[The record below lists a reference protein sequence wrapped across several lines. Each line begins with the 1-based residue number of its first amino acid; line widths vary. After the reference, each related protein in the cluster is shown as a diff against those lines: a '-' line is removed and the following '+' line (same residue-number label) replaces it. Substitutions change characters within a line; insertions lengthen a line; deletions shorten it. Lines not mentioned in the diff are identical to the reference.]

1 MAVMTSRRT
10 MSISRGLATTSA
22 SRCGPET
29 TLQAQ
34 SCLETVPCI
43 EPATVNRRSLVLRA
57 GVIASA
63 AAFPAPAISQGI
75 REFRMATSWP
85 KGTPGLSSSAERIG
99 QTITAA
105 TGKRIQVSVF
115 AAGELVKPLE
125 VFDAVSSGVVD
136 VYHSAEYYW
145 ERRSPAF
152 NFFAAV
158 PFGFTADELAAWI
171 HFGGG
176 QELWDELSANYNI
189 KPLLSG
195 NTGAQM
201 GGWFTKE
208 VTGPESYAGLKYRMP
223 GLGGEVL
230 RRLGAVVV
238 TLGGGEIVPALRS
251 GAIDASEWVG
261 PWDDMYLGLHKVS
274 KFYYYPGFH
283 EPGTGLVTG
292 INKTRWDSLTAEDRN
307 IITTVVNGEYT
318 YSLAEFNT
326 NNAKSLQELSRDKN
340 IEIRKFDDS
349 LLLALGKASGEVMA
363 EVGSKDPLTRRIY
376 QSYIEF
382 RSRCTPWSDIAERA
396 FLNARGLPFPY
407 GGKA

>member
-1 MAVMTSRRT
+1 MTLVS
-10 MSISRGLATTSA
+10 SGLATTSA
-22 SRCGPET
+22 SRCKPET
-29 TLQAQ
+29 RLQVQ

-43 EPATVNRRSLVLRA
+43 ETATVNRRSLMLRA

-63 AAFPAPAISQGI
+63 AAFPAPAIAQGI
-75 REFRMATSWP
+75 RELRMATSWP
-85 KGTPGLSSSAERIG
+85 KGLPGLSSSAERIG
-99 QTITAA
+99 QAITAA

-115 AAGELVKPLE
+115 TAGELVKPLE

-136 VYHSAEYYW
+136 MYHSAEYYW

-176 QELWDELSANYNI
+176 QDLWDELSANYNI
-189 KPLLSG
+189 KPLLST
-195 NTGAQM
+195 NTGVQM

-208 VTGPESYAGLKYRMP
+208 VTGPKSYAGLKYRMP

-261 PWDDMYLGLHKVS
+261 PWDDMYLGLNKVS

-283 EPGTGLVTG
+283 EPGTGVATG
-292 INKTRWDSLTAEDRN
+292 INKKLWDSLTAEDRN
-307 IITTVVNGEYT
+307 LITTVVNGEYT

-326 NNAKSLQELSRDKN
+326 YNARSLQELSRDKN

-349 LLLALGKASGEVMA
+349 LLEALGKASGEVMA

-382 RSRCTPWSDIAERA
+382 RSRCTPWSDIAERS
-396 FLNARGLPFPY
+396 FLNARSLPFPY
-407 GGKA
+407 GGRA

>member
-1 MAVMTSRRT
+1 MTLRRT
-10 MSISRGLATTSA
+10 MTISSGLATTSA
-22 SRCGPET
+22 SRCEPET
-29 TLQAQ
+29 TLQ
-34 SCLETVPCI
+34 SRLETVPCI
-43 EPATVNRRSLVLRA
+43 ETTAVNRRRLMLRA
-57 GVIASA
+57 GVIAST
-63 AAFPAPAISQGI
+63 AAFPTPAISQGI
-75 REFRMATSWP
+75 REFKMATSWP
-85 KGTPGLSSSAERIG
+85 KGLPGLSSSAERIG
-99 QTITAA
+99 QAITAA

-136 VYHSAEYYW
+136 MYHSAEYYW

-189 KPLLSG
+189 KPLLST
-195 NTGAQM
+195 NTGVQM

-208 VTGPESYAGLKYRMP
+208 VIGPKSYAGLKYRMP

-261 PWDDMYLGLHKVS
+261 PWNDMYLGLHNVS

-283 EPGTGLVTG
+283 EPGTGVATG
-292 INKTRWDSLTAEDRN
+292 INKTCWDSLTTEDRN
-307 IITTVVNGEYT
+307 LITTVVNGEYT

-326 NNAKSLQELSRDKN
+326 NNARSLQELSRDKN
-340 IEIRKFDDS
+340 IEIRKFDEP
-349 LLLALGKASGEVMA
+349 LLEALGKASGEVMA

-382 RSRCTPWSDIAERA
+382 RSRCTPWSDIAERS
-396 FLNARGLPFPY
+396 FLNARSLPFPY
-407 GGKA
+407 GGRA

>member
-1 MAVMTSRRT
+1 VTLRRT
-10 MSISRGLATTSA
+10 MTISSGLATTSA
-22 SRCGPET
+22 SRCKPQT

-43 EPATVNRRSLVLRA
+43 ETATVNRRSLMLRA
-57 GVIASA
+57 GVITSA
-63 AAFPAPAISQGI
+63 AAFPTPAISQDI
-75 REFRMATSWP
+75 REFKMATSWP
-85 KGTPGLSSSAERIG
+85 KGLPGLSSSAERIG
-99 QTITAA
+99 QAITAA
-105 TGKRIQVSVF
+105 TGKRIRVSVF

-136 VYHSAEYYW
+136 MYHSAEYYW

-189 KPLLSG
+189 KPLLST
-195 NTGAQM
+195 NTGVQM

-208 VTGPESYAGLKYRMP
+208 VIGPKSYAGLKYRMP

-261 PWDDMYLGLHKVS
+261 PWNDMYLGLHKVS

-283 EPGTGLVTG
+283 EPGTGVATG
-292 INKTRWDSLTAEDRN
+292 INKERWDSLTAEDRN
-307 IITTVVNGEYT
+307 LITTVVNGEYT

-349 LLLALGKASGEVMA
+349 LLEALGKASGEVMA

-382 RSRCTPWSDIAERA
+382 RSRCTPWSDIAERS
-396 FLNARGLPFPY
+396 FLNARSLPFPY
-407 GGKA
+407 GGRA

>member
-1 MAVMTSRRT
+1 
-10 MSISRGLATTSA
+10 
-22 SRCGPET
+22 
-29 TLQAQ
+29 
-34 SCLETVPCI
+34 
-43 EPATVNRRSLVLRA
+43 
-57 GVIASA
+57 
-63 AAFPAPAISQGI
+63 
-75 REFRMATSWP
+75 
-85 KGTPGLSSSAERIG
+85 
-99 QTITAA
+99 
-105 TGKRIQVSVF
+105 VF
-115 AAGELVKPLE
+115 AADELVKPLE

-136 VYHSAEYYW
+136 MYHSAEYYW

-189 KPLLSG
+189 KPLLST

-208 VTGPESYAGLKYRMP
+208 VIGPKSYDGLKYRMP

-283 EPGTGLVTG
+283 EPGTGVATG
-292 INKTRWDSLTAEDRN
+292 INKRRWDSLTAEDRN
-307 IITTVVNGEYT
+307 LITTVVNGEYT

-326 NNAKSLQELSRDKN
+326 YNAKSLQELSRDKN

-349 LLLALGKASGEVMA
+349 LLEALGKASGEVMA

-382 RSRCTPWSDIAERA
+382 RSRCTPWSNIAERS
-396 FLNARGLPFPY
+396 FLNARSLPFPY
-407 GGKA
+407 GGRA

>member
-1 MAVMTSRRT
+1 MT
-10 MSISRGLATTSA
+10 ISRGLATTSA
-22 SRCGPET
+22 SYCKPET

-43 EPATVNRRSLVLRA
+43 KTATVNRRSLMLRA
-57 GVIASA
+57 GAIAGAA

-75 REFRMATSWP
+75 RELKMATSWP
-85 KGTPGLSSSAERIG
+85 KGTPGLDSSAKRIG
-99 QTITAA
+99 QAITAG

-136 VYHSAEYYW
+136 MYHSAEYYW
-145 ERRSPAF
+145 EHRSPAF
-152 NFFAAV
+152 DFFAAV

-189 KPLLSG
+189 KPLLCL
-195 NTGAQM
+195 NTGVQM

-208 VTGPESYAGLKYRMP
+208 VTGPESYVGLKYRMP

-261 PWDDMYLGLHKVS
+261 PWNDMQLGLHKVS

-283 EPGTGLVTG
+283 EPGTGVTIG
-292 INKTRWDSLTAEDRN
+292 TNKSLWDSLPAEDRN
-307 IITTVVNGEYT
+307 VITTVAKAEYT
-318 YSLAEFNT
+318 FSLAEFNT
-326 NNAKSLQELSRDKN
+326 NNAKFLQELRQDKN

-349 LLLALGKASGEVMA
+349 LLQALGKASGEVMA

-382 RSRCTPWSDIAERA
+382 RSRCTPWSDVAERA
-396 FLNARGLPFPY
+396 FLNARSLPFPY
-407 GGKA
+407 GGRG

>member
-1 MAVMTSRRT
+1 
-10 MSISRGLATTSA
+10 
-22 SRCGPET
+22 
-29 TLQAQ
+29 
-34 SCLETVPCI
+34 
-43 EPATVNRRSLVLRA
+43 VLRA

-99 QTITAA
+99 QAITAA
-105 TGKRIQVSVF
+105 TGKRIQVS
-115 AAGELVKPLE
+115 ELVKPLE

-238 TLGGGEIVPALRS
+238 TLGGGEIVPRPAQ
-251 GAIDASEWVG
+251 
-261 PWDDMYLGLHKVS
+261 GLEV
-274 KFYYYPGFH
+274 
-283 EPGTGLVTG
+283 
-292 INKTRWDSLTAEDRN
+292 
-307 IITTVVNGEYT
+307 
-318 YSLAEFNT
+318 
-326 NNAKSLQELSRDKN
+326 
-340 IEIRKFDDS
+340 
-349 LLLALGKASGEVMA
+349 LLL
-363 EVGSKDPLTRRIY
+363 PR
-376 QSYIEF
+376 
-382 RSRCTPWSDIAERA
+382 
-396 FLNARGLPFPY
+396 LP
-407 GGKA
+407 

>member
-1 MAVMTSRRT
+1 MSILTPRHRTAVSNPDPSSPGLHATRSTTTISRRG
-10 MSISRGLATTSA
+10 MMLRGGA
-22 SRCGPET
+22 
-29 TLQAQ
+29 
-34 SCLETVPCI
+34 I
-43 EPATVNRRSLVLRA
+43 A
-57 GVIASA
+57 GAA
-63 AAFPAPAISQGI
+63 AAFPAPALSQGI
-75 REFRMATSWP
+75 LELKMATSWP
-85 KGTPGLSSSAERIG
+85 KDLPGLSSSAERIG
-99 QTITAA
+99 QAITAQ
-105 TGKRIQVSVF
+105 TGKRIQVRVF

-136 VYHSAEYYW
+136 MYHSAEFYW
-145 ERRSPAF
+145 ERRSPSF
-152 NFFAAV
+152 DFFTAV

-176 QELWDELSANYNI
+176 QELWDTLSANYNI
-189 KPLLSG
+189 KPLLSTS
-195 NTGAQM
+195 TGVQM

-230 RRLGAVVV
+230 RRLGATVV
-238 TLGGGEIVPALRS
+238 TLAGGEIVPALRS

-261 PWDDMYLGLHKVS
+261 PWNDMALGLHKVS

-283 EPGTGLVTG
+283 EPGSGFPIG

-307 IITTVVNGEYT
+307 IITAVANAEYT

-326 NNAKSLQELSRDKN
+326 NNAKSLQELRQDKN

-349 LLLALGKASGEVMA
+349 LLQALGKASGEVMA
-363 EVGSKDPLTRRIY
+363 EVGNKDPLTRRVY

-382 RSRCTPWSDIAERA
+382 RSRCTPWSDLAERA
-396 FLNARGLPFPY
+396 YLNARGLPFPY
-407 GGKA
+407 GGRG

>member
-1 MAVMTSRRT
+1 MSIVTSRRT
-10 MSISRGLATTSA
+10 MTISSRLATTSA
-22 SRCGPET
+22 SYCKPET

-43 EPATVNRRSLVLRA
+43 KTATVNRRSLVLRA

-75 REFRMATSWP
+75 REFKMATSWP
-85 KGTPGLSSSAERIG
+85 KGLPGLSSSAERIG
-99 QTITAA
+99 QAITAA

-136 VYHSAEYYW
+136 MYHSAEYYW

-152 NFFAAV
+152 TFFCAV
-158 PFGFTADELAAWI
+158 PFGFTADEMAAWI

-195 NTGAQM
+195 TTGAQT
-201 GGWFTKE
+201 GGCFTKE
-208 VTGPESYAGLKYRMP
+208 VTVRESYVGLKYRMP

-230 RRLGAVVV
+230 RQLDAVVV
-238 TLGGGEIVPALRS
+238 TSGAEEILPALRS
-251 GAIDASEWVG
+251 GAIDASEWVV
-261 PWDDMYLGLHKVS
+261 PWNDMHLGLNKVS

-283 EPGTGLVTG
+283 EPGTGFATG
-292 INKTRWDSLTAEDRN
+292 INKARWDSLTTEDRN
-307 IITTVVNGEYT
+307 IISTVVNGEYT

-326 NNAKSLQELSRDKN
+326 N
-340 IEIRKFDDS
+340 
-349 LLLALGKASGEVMA
+349 
-363 EVGSKDPLTRRIY
+363 
-376 QSYIEF
+376 
-382 RSRCTPWSDIAERA
+382 
-396 FLNARGLPFPY
+396 
-407 GGKA
+407 

>member
-1 MAVMTSRRT
+1 M
-10 MSISRGLATTSA
+10 
-22 SRCGPET
+22 
-29 TLQAQ
+29 
-34 SCLETVPCI
+34 
-43 EPATVNRRSLVLRA
+43 LRA
-57 GVIASA
+57 GVIAST
-63 AAFPAPAISQGI
+63 AAFPTPAISQGI
-75 REFRMATSWP
+75 REFKMATSWP
-85 KGTPGLSSSAERIG
+85 KGLPGLSSSAERIG
-99 QTITAA
+99 QAITAA

-136 VYHSAEYYW
+136 MYHSAEYYW

-189 KPLLSG
+189 KPLLST
-195 NTGAQM
+195 NTGVQM

-208 VTGPESYAGLKYRMP
+208 VIGPKSYAGLKYRMP

-261 PWDDMYLGLHKVS
+261 PWNDMYLGLHNVS

-283 EPGTGLVTG
+283 EPGTGVATG
-292 INKTRWDSLTAEDRN
+292 FNKTRWDSLTTEDRN
-307 IITTVVNGEYT
+307 LITTVVNGEYT

-326 NNAKSLQELSRDKN
+326 NNARSLQELSRDKN
-340 IEIRKFDDS
+340 IEIRKFDDP
-349 LLLALGKASGEVMA
+349 LLEALGKASGEVMA

-382 RSRCTPWSDIAERA
+382 RSRCTPWSDIAERS

-407 GGKA
+407 GGRA

>member
-1 MAVMTSRRT
+1 M
-10 MSISRGLATTSA
+10 
-22 SRCGPET
+22 
-29 TLQAQ
+29 
-34 SCLETVPCI
+34 CLETVPCI
-43 EPATVNRRSLVLRA
+43 ETATVNRRSLMLRA
-57 GVIASA
+57 GVVASA
-63 AAFPAPAISQGI
+63 AAFPEPAISQGI

-85 KGTPGLSSSAERIG
+85 KGTPGLASTAERIG
-99 QTITAA
+99 HAITAA

-136 VYHSAEYYW
+136 MYHSAEYYW
-145 ERRSPAF
+145 ENRSPAF

-189 KPLLSG
+189 KPLLCL

-208 VTGPESYAGLKYRMP
+208 VTGPESYVGLKYRMP

-292 INKTRWDSLTAEDRN
+292 INKTRWDSLTTEDRN
-307 IITTVVNGEYT
+307 LITTVVNGEYT

-326 NNAKSLQELSRDKN
+326 NNARSLQELSRDKN
-340 IEIRKFDDS
+340 IEIRKFDDP
-349 LLLALGKASGEVMA
+349 LLEALGKASGEVMA

-382 RSRCTPWSDIAERA
+382 RSRCTPWSDIAERS
-396 FLNARGLPFPY
+396 FLNARSLPFPY
-407 GGKA
+407 GGRA